1 MRELHL
7 VRSRW
12 DKLARY
18 QHGVNDND
26 SRSAAISS
34 EHMPRTFRTTA
45 IRISLAYGP
54 KKFYKTCLRFLGLN
68 NQKQQQPLPETPN
81 HNGSGLVKS
90 SLSSSTP
97 MVLESCDNDDIYHS
111 VSETRWQSNDGL
123 LTPGSMGALSP
134 FGGSPGVSVINLIYF
149 VTGEA
154 K

>member
-1 MRELHL
+1 MREIHL
-7 VRSRW
+7 VRSRC
-12 DKLARY
+12 DKLARF
-18 QHGVNDND
+18 QHVVNDSD
-26 SRSAAISS
+26 SRSAAILS
-34 EHMPRTFRTTA
+34 EHMPRTFHTTPS
-45 IRISLAYGP
+45 RITFTCSP
-54 KKFYKTCLRFLGLN
+54 KKFYKIYLRFLGLN

-134 FGGSPGVSVINLIYF
+134 FGGSPGVSVIYLIYF
-149 VTGEA
+149 VIDEIS
-154 K
+154 